1 MACGTTVVQ
10 LFWNNL
16 LINKQLHRK
25 VRGSGFINYGNVCSS
40 YIGISIWHLT
50 ATLAW
55 VHPIDSSTYCRCY
68 LMCMIRK
75 QLRPTYREH
84 FLGQQ
89 GKLSELA
96 WLPAGPGF
104 INVCIN
110 TWESQFGLALP
121 MASYYATLLV
131 MQSALHRML
140 ILLPEQLVWLTKRVH
155 LVKHTTYLCIFYHFA
170 MSSVNNPKYYV
181 TF

>member
-1 MACGTTVVQ
+1 MNSQPTSHEISFLKLLFRYVGTSYLKSNQFLKIHTE
-10 LFWNNL
+10 LGGMWYNL

-40 YIGISIWHLT
+40 YISISIWHLT

-110 TWESQFGLALP
+110 T
-121 MASYYATLLV
+121 
-131 MQSALHRML
+131 
-140 ILLPEQLVWLTKRVH
+140 
-155 LVKHTTYLCIFYHFA
+155 
-170 MSSVNNPKYYV
+170 
-181 TF
+181 